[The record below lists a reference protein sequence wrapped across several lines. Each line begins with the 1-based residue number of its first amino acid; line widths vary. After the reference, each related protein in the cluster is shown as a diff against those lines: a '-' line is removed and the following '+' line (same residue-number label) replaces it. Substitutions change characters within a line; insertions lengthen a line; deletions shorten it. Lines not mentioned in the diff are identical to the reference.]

1 MQYVEAEVS
10 IEEEDSDALQVAQ
23 DTSSDIDRTAPIPS
37 SGKKPRKVLNED
49 EEMEYSHAKEDQTNI
64 PKSSRRKTARKDAK
78 KKAKSNK
85 KAGKKGE
92 WVSRKV
98 DILWKWNINNYR

>member
-1 MQYVEAEVS
+1 MRYVEAEVS
-10 IEEEDSDALQVAQ
+10 SEEEDSDALQVAQ
-23 DTSSDIDRTAPIPS
+23 DTSSDIDKAAPIPS

-49 EEMEYSHAKEDQTNI
+49 EKMEYAHTKEDQTI
-64 PKSSRRKTARKDAK
+64 PKSSRKKTARKDAK
-78 KKAKSNK
+78 KKVKSNK

-98 DILWKWNINNYR
+98 NILWKWNIINYR